1 MKMQTLTLKDLN
13 STERIKA
20 IKSQK
25 AKALFTHRSA
35 HEQYAIPKDWT
46 PLDMVAIHLT
56 DTPLH
61 LTSAAEH
68 IGYPCFLR
76 ACPESPRHGVIESIK
91 CDDEPALLKNFTY
104 LSNVMKKEDPDG
116 CMLLM
121 PFIDATSSSVMA
133 LSHPE
138 VDETGK
144 IIMTTDEET
153 GLDKPVMFQGYN
165 IMGVGHDGVTAGHG
179 FNLAFPLRVDEYSK
193 DNMILNALSYSPT
206 RHELEFVFTT
216 KNENRARRI
225 MDLPKMS
232 HSLTQIRGAPS
243 HTRS

>member
-1 MKMQTLTLKDLN
+1 MKALTLTELN

-35 HEQYAIPKDWT
+35 HDQYAIPQDWN
-46 PLDMVAIHLT
+46 PIEMVAIHLT

-61 LTSAAEH
+61 LTSAGEH

-91 CDDEPALLKNFTY
+91 CKNEADLLKNFTY
-104 LSNVMKKEDPDG
+104 LSGVMKKMDPDG

-121 PFIDATSSSVMA
+121 PFIEATSSSVMA

-144 IIMTTDEET
+144 VIMSTDPET
-153 GLDKPVMFQGYN
+153 GLDKPIRLQHHGSRTRRHHCWTWFQFR
-165 IMGVGHDGVTAGHG
+165 I
-179 FNLAFPLRVDEYSK
+179 P
-193 DNMILNALSYSPT
+193 SPC
-206 RHELEFVFTT
+206 
-216 KNENRARRI
+216 
-225 MDLPKMS
+225 D
-232 HSLTQIRGAPS
+232 
-243 HTRS
+243 